1 MKRYRVR
8 IERDEDHQNPRT
20 ECDHDS
26 VMCCKHGRY
35 QLGDDH
41 DNTDPENLHAS
52 LFYDCELRDEEV
64 RSVLLTIIADPDGK
78 RDYCDEFSGWDERYT
93 DRPAFHYDFVQ
104 NWVMDNK
111 ENLTQDQR
119 DAIASVVLER
129 YVILPLY
136 LYDHSGITMS
146 ASAFSCPWDSG
157 QVGYIYQRLTPEV
170 TREDL
175 VKYLVSEVEEYD
187 SYLTGDCWWFAL
199 ESQKYQEDEEGDEL
213 TSEWETEE
221 SCGGFLGYSDEDLI
235 SEIQSCIGDE
245 HIDAIREAVE
255 AKC

>member
-8 IERDEDHQNPRT
+8 IERDDDPQNPRID
-20 ECDHDS
+20 CDHDS

-41 DNTDPENLHAS
+41 DNTDPEHLYAS

-64 RSVLLTIIADPDGK
+64 RSVLLTIIADPHGIE
-78 RDYCDEFSGWDERYT
+78 DYCLEFSDWVDRYT
-93 DRPAFHYDFVQ
+93 DRHTFRNDFVR
-104 NWVMDNK
+104 NWVIDNK
-111 ENLTQDQR
+111 ENLIEDQWQ
-119 DAIASVVLER
+119 AIRTIVGEH

-136 LYDHSGITMS
+136 LYDHCGITMS
-146 ASAFSCPWDSG
+146 TSAFSCPWDSG

-175 VKYLVSEVEEYD
+175 TKYLVSEVEEYD
-187 SYLTGDCWWFAL
+187 SYLTGDCWMFVL

-213 TSEWETEE
+213 TSEWETED

-235 SEIQSCIGDE
+235 SEIRSHIGDQ

-255 AKC
+255 SR